1 MSWESTQTSNVQ
13 PFTPAYDRV
22 DNMPNKSTR
31 LNESND
37 SDNGG
42 FVFHQI
48 GNVEIWCDEQENL
61 RTLEDAGNGPWFT
74 TTYAAVVKVNNSG
87 ASEGIY
93 INLIFTS
100 LMKLLKPDSPDTVVL
115 TGDTLVI

>member
-31 LNESND
+31 LNESDD

-93 INLIFTS
+93 IIFDFYE
-100 LMKLLKPDSPDTVVL
+100 PDEATQNRLPDTMVL